1 MSLATALQCANEIAT
16 SLREIHGQGRAHG
29 SLTAANIMMT
39 ERGAELRR
47 ARSREHNG
55 IERDIRA
62 FGALLFQMLT
72 GSLPPAAGM
81 PVPPRAPGARTGLAG
96 LRASALQIAGNCY
109 AGSSQPTMQQVL
121 TELRLLSVLL
131 KMKDTGDSPASKVIA
146 PFLVAPAHTSDHRA
160 EAEFE
165 PEPEPSVPPESHPL
179 PAPEFQVE
187 TAASPVVPLGPAS
200 FGQPSEK
207 PQAEV
212 APRGGP
218 CPKCNSATV
227 YASHPRSGFE
237 TYLVRLKVPL
247 CRCHSCYHRYVVFS
261 GVKIAKEMPA
271 EPKSRRRPHRRK
283 R

>member
-29 SLTAANIMMT
+29 SLTAANITMT
-39 ERGAELRR
+39 ERGAELRP
-47 ARSREHNG
+47 ARSREPAD

-72 GSLPPAAGM
+72 GSLPPAGEM
-81 PVPPRAPGARTGLAG
+81 PVLPRAAGPRTGLAG

-109 AGSSQPTMQQVL
+109 AGSIQPTMQQVL
-121 TELRLLSVLL
+121 TELRLLTVLL
-131 KMKDTGDSPASKVIA
+131 KMKDTGDAPAAKAAA
-146 PFLVAPAHTSDHRA
+146 PFLVAPAPPAPQRDEAAPEA
-160 EAEFE
+160 EAAPGVS
-165 PEPEPSVPPESHPL
+165 PEPHPL
-179 PAPEFQVE
+179 PAPEFQAE
-187 TAASPVVPLGPAS
+187 AAASPVVPLGPAS

-207 PQAEV
+207 PPADI

-218 CPKCNSATV
+218 CPKCDSATV
-227 YASHPRSGFE
+227 YVSHPRSGFE
-237 TYLVRLKVPL
+237 NYLVRLKVPL

-261 GVKIAKEMPA
+261 GLKIAKEMPA
-271 EPKSRRRPHRRK
+271 EPSSRRRPHRRK